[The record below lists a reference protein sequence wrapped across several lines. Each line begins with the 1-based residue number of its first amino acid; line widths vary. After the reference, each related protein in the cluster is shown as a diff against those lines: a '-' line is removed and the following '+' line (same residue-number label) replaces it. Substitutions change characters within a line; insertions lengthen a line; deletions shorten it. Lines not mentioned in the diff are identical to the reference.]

1 MKEKIEQLIQEA
13 LEENPSLFLVD
24 WEINTENHIEVL
36 VDGDE
41 GLPIDEVVRISRH
54 IEHNLDR
61 DETDFSLTVSSPGAT
76 RPLEIPRQFKK
87 NIGRKLKVKI
97 DGKEFKGEL
106 IEADEESIT
115 LQWKQREKKPLGKG
129 KHTVTKVEKIAYE
142 AVNKATVELEI

>member
-1 MKEKIEQLIQEA
+1 MKEKVEQLIQEA

-61 DETDFSLTVSSPGAT
+61 DEADFSLTVSSPGAT

-87 NIGRKLKVKI
+87 NIGRKLKVKT
-97 DGKEFKGEL
+97 DGTEFKGEL
-106 IEADEESIT
+106 IEADEEGIT

>member
-1 MKEKIEQLIQEA
+1 MKEKVEQLIQEA

-61 DETDFSLTVSSPGAT
+61 DEADFSLTVSSPGAT

-87 NIGRKLKVKI
+87 NIGRKLKVKT

-106 IEADEESIT
+106 IGADEESIT

>member
-1 MKEKIEQLIQEA
+1 MKEKVEQLIQEA

-61 DETDFSLTVSSPGAT
+61 DEADFSLTVSSPGAT

-87 NIGRKLKVKI
+87 NIGRKLKVKT

>member
-1 MKEKIEQLIQEA
+1 MKEKVEQLIQEA

-61 DETDFSLTVSSPGAT
+61 DEADFSLTVSSPGAT

-87 NIGRKLKVKI
+87 NIGRKLKVKT

-106 IEADEESIT
+106 IEADEEGIT

>member
-87 NIGRKLKVKI
+87 NIGRKLKVKT

-129 KHTVTKVEKIAYE
+129 RHTVTKVEKIAYE

>member
-87 NIGRKLKVKI
+87 NIGRKLKVKT

-142 AVNKATVELEI
+142 AVNKATV

>member
-87 NIGRKLKVKI
+87 NIGRKLKVKT
-97 DGKEFKGEL
+97 DGKGFKGEL

>member
-24 WEINTENHIEVL
+24 WEIDTENHIEVL

-87 NIGRKLKVKI
+87 NIGRKLKVKT

>member
-87 NIGRKLKVKI
+87 NIGRKLKVKT

>member
-61 DETDFSLTVSSPGAT
+61 DEADFSLTVSSPGAT

-87 NIGRKLKVKI
+87 NIGRKLKVKT

-129 KHTVTKVEKIAYE
+129 RHTVTKVEKIAYE